1 MVGQPPLCS
10 AVPTPQSEPL
20 NERQVPN
27 SAGGH
32 AFPVDDMTRLQR
44 FLILGSEGGSY
55 YADERKL
62 TLENVDAV
70 KRCITA
76 SEESGINAVT
86 EIARISK
93 SRRAAKPGPGL
104 FALAMA
110 ASYGSNKVRKTAF
123 DFLNDV
129 ALTGSH
135 LQMFI
140 DYIGPMRGWG
150 RGLRKA
156 IGNWYTQRP
165 LKDAVYQ
172 TVKYRQRYNWTHRD
186 LLRKAHPYVTDSQ
199 MNILFEW
206 ITKGTLPSWQDH
218 PALHLILAYEDA
230 KTAGPNDLARIIELR
245 KLTWEMVPS
254 EMLDKPEVWRA
265 LTQDMP
271 MTALLRNMATLTRV
285 GVIAPMDSAE
295 VCERLHGIGNPTV
308 EDYARIHPISILSAL
323 LTYRAGKGVRGQHTW
338 KPVPQVIDALDDAF
352 GRSFSQAPQTNKR
365 LYLGIDVSGSMG
377 HGEVA
382 GVPGLS
388 PRMAAAAM
396 AMAIARREPNYYMA
410 GFAASPGESPILAY
424 VNRQVPVMSPL
435 DITASDSISDAMQK
449 TKDLPFGRTDCVLP
463 MLHAMEMKM
472 NVDCFIILTDSET
485 WVGNIHPVETLRQ
498 YRRKSG
504 IPAKLI
510 VVGMVSNEF
519 SIADPDDAGMMDV
532 VGFDSAV
539 PELIADFTMSG
550 GAITRLPWGEVEK
563 TLPMVRSDGD
573 EPEDLPAE
581 NIGYTED
588 F

>member
-1 MVGQPPLCS
+1 
-10 AVPTPQSEPL
+10 
-20 NERQVPN
+20 
-27 SAGGH
+27 
-32 AFPVDDMTRLQR
+32 MT
-44 FLILGSEGGSY
+44 
-55 YADERKL
+55 
-62 TLENVDAV
+62 
-70 KRCITA
+70 
-76 SEESGINAVT
+76 
-86 EIARISK
+86 
-93 SRRAAKPGPGL
+93 
-104 FALAMA
+104 
-110 ASYGSNKVRKTAF
+110 
-123 DFLNDV
+123 
-129 ALTGSH
+129 
-135 LQMFI
+135 
-140 DYIGPMRGWG
+140 G
-150 RGLRKA
+150 RD
-156 IGNWYTQRP
+156 P
-165 LKDAVYQ
+165 
-172 TVKYRQRYNWTHRD
+172 VKYRQRYNWTHRD

-271 MTALLRNMATLTRV
+271 MTALLRNLATLTRV

-295 VCERLHGIGNPTV
+295 VCERLRGIGNPTV

-323 LTYRAGKGVRGQHTW
+323 LTYRAGKGVRGKNTW
-338 KPVPQVIDALDDAF
+338 IPVPQVIDALDAAF
-352 GRSFSQAPQTNKR
+352 GRSFSQAPRTNKR
-365 LYLGIDVSGSMG
+365 LYLGIDVSGSMAS
-377 HGEVA
+377 GEVA

-410 GFAASPGESPILAY
+410 GFTSSTQNVWDRGS
-424 VNRQVPVMSPL
+424 PVMSPL
-435 DITASDSISDAMQK
+435 NITASDSISDAMQK
-449 TKDLPFGRTDCVLP
+449 TNDLPFGRTDCALP
-463 MLHAMEMKM
+463 MLHAMELKM

-485 WVGNIHPVETLRQ
+485 WAGNIHPVEALRR
-498 YRRKSG
+498 YRAQSG

-539 PELIADFTMSG
+539 PELITDFVTG
-550 GAITRLPWGEVEK
+550 GQ
-563 TLPMVRSDGD
+563 
-573 EPEDLPAE
+573 
-581 NIGYTED
+581 
-588 F
+588 

>member
-1 MVGQPPLCS
+1 
-10 AVPTPQSEPL
+10 
-20 NERQVPN
+20 
-27 SAGGH
+27 
-32 AFPVDDMTRLQR
+32 MTRLHR

-62 TLENVDAV
+62 TLDNVKAV

-93 SRRAAKPGPGL
+93 SRRAAKPGPAL

-110 ASYGSNKVRKTAF
+110 ASYGSDKVRKTAF

-271 MTALLRNMATLTRV
+271 MTALLRNLATLTRV

-295 VCERLHGIGNPTV
+295 VCERLRGIGNPPV

-323 LTYRAGKGVRGQHTW
+323 LTYRAGKGVRGKNTW
-338 KPVPQVIDALDDAF
+338 IPVPQVIDALDAAF
-352 GRSFSQAPQTNKR
+352 GRSFSQAPRTNKR
-365 LYLGIDVSGSMG
+365 LYLGIDVSGSMAS
-377 HGEVA
+377 GEVA

-396 AMAIARREPNYYMA
+396 AMAIARGEPNYYMA
-410 GFAASPGESPILAY
+410 GFATSPGESPILAY
-424 VNRQVPVMSPL
+424 VNRQVPVMLPL

-449 TKDLPFGRTDCVLP
+449 TRDLPFGRTDCALP
-463 MLHAMEMKM
+463 MLHAIDMKM

-485 WVGNIHPVETLRQ
+485 WVENIHPVEALRQ

-504 IPAKLI
+504 IPAKLV

-519 SIADPDDAGMMDV
+519 TIADPDDAGMMDV

-539 PELIADFTMSG
+539 PELIIDFAMSG
-550 GAITRLPWGEVEK
+550 GAVTALPWGEVEK
-563 TLPMVRSDGD
+563 TLPMVHSDSV
-573 EPEDLPAE
+573 EPEDVPAE
-581 NIGYTED
+581 NVGYTDD

>member
-32 AFPVDDMTRLQR
+32 AFPVDDMTRLHR

-62 TLENVDAV
+62 TLDNVKAV

-76 SEESGINAVT
+76 SEDSGMNAVT

-93 SRRAAKPGPGL
+93 SRRAAKPGPAL

-110 ASYGSNKVRKTAF
+110 ASYGSDKVRKTAF

-129 ALTGSH
+129 AVTGSH
-135 LQMFI
+135 LQMFV
-140 DYIGPMRGWG
+140 DYIGTMRGWG

-172 TVKYRQRYNWTHRD
+172 TVKYRSRYNWTHRD
-186 LLRKAHPYVTDSQ
+186 LLRKSHPMGDGVWSD
-199 MNILFEW
+199 LFAW
-206 ITKGTLPSWQDH
+206 ITHGTMPSEDDN
-218 PALHLILAYEDA
+218 LSLIHAYEEA
-230 KTAGPNDLARIIELR
+230 KTATTPRLSTLIRNYRLS
-245 KLTWEMVPS
+245 WEMVPS

-265 LTQDMP
+265 LAQDMP
-271 MTALLRNMATLTRV
+271 MTALLRNLATLTRV
-285 GVIAPMDSAE
+285 GVIAPMDSAS
-295 VCERLHGIGNPTV
+295 VCESLKKIGTMNV
-308 EDYARIHPISILSAL
+308 IHPIAVLTAL
-323 LTYRAGKGVRGQHTW
+323 LTYRAGRGVRGQHTW
-338 KPVPQVIDALDDAF
+338 IPVPQVVDALDTAF
-352 GRSFSQAPQTNKR
+352 DRSFTQAPQTNKR

-377 HGEVA
+377 NSEIA
-382 GVPGLS
+382 GVPGLT

-396 AMAIARREPNYYMA
+396 AMVIARREPNYYMA
-410 GFAASPGESPILAY
+410 GFAGNNNNWSDGY
-424 VNRQVPVMSPL
+424 GVNTRMEPL
-435 DITASDSISDAMQK
+435 SITASDSIYDAMPK
-449 TKDLPFGRTDCVLP
+449 TQAMPFGRTDCALP
-463 MLHAMEMKM
+463 MLDAMAQ
-472 NVDCFIILTDSET
+472 NIPVDCFIILTDSET
-485 WVGNIHPVETLRQ
+485 WCGNTHPVEALRQ
-498 YRRKSG
+498 YRRKMN

-519 SIADPDDAGMMDV
+519 SIADPTDAGMLDI
-532 VGFDSAV
+532 VGFDAAA
-539 PELIADFTMSG
+539 PALIADFTTG
-550 GAITRLPWGEVEK
+550 LAGP
-563 TLPMVRSDGD
+563 
-573 EPEDLPAE
+573 
-581 NIGYTED
+581 
-588 F
+588 